1 MSDKSYSVKKAREL
15 WMIFELNRYR
25 YTNCEDDF
33 SLQQV
38 SIVSRVSMVIPF
50 HAHQQISITRIQVSV
65 V

>member
-25 YTNCEDDF
+25 YMNCEDDF

-38 SIVSRVSMVIPF
+38 SIVSRVSVVIPF
-50 HAHQQISITRIQVSV
+50 HAHQQIPITRIQVSV